1 MSEAAGS
8 ALGSAPATDPLSRH
22 TKATVKIS

>member
-8 ALGSAPATDPLSRH
+8 ALGSAPAAEPASRH